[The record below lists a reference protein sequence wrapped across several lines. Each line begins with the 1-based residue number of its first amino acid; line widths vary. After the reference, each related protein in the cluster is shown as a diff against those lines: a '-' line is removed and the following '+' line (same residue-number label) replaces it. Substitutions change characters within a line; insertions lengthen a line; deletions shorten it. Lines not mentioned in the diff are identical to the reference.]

1 MLRSKY
7 AKAEDPTFVELT
19 FAYSGKKYTVCRNP
33 EYMRAKKNQPGIT
46 KQPAK
51 AELLLPDGKLITR
64 VTDVNRAIRENGK
77 VLFSEEAVSLTCS
90 LIKME
95 IGLPLTKE
103 EKQKEKQFTEK
114 K

>member
-1 MLRSKY
+1 MW
-7 AKAEDPTFVELT
+7 
-19 FAYSGKKYTVCRNP
+19 
-33 EYMRAKKNQPGIT
+33 
-46 KQPAK
+46 
-51 AELLLPDGKLITR
+51 
-64 VTDVNRAIRENGK
+64 VNRAIRENGK

>member
-1 MLRSKY
+1 MADYLSKLQKIDWLRSNK
-7 AKAEDPTFVELT
+7 
-19 FAYSGKKYTVCRNP
+19 
-33 EYMRAKKNQPGIT
+33 MW
-46 KQPAK
+46 
-51 AELLLPDGKLITR
+51 
-64 VTDVNRAIRENGK
+64 VNRAIRENGK